1 MGVLDGKVALVI
13 GGTRG
18 IGAAISRRMVAD
30 GASVGIIYRSRANDA
45 QRFENELRENGARVF
60 TVQADV
66 SDVTALDHSMDQIAR
81 HFGGLDILVSVAG
94 TAIVGPL
101 EAYADDAFDRSFAL
115 NVRAPFVAA
124 KKAASLM
131 AKGGRI
137 ITIGSIV
144 ADRMPGGGGTL
155 YAASKAAL
163 GGLTRG
169 LARDLG
175 AREITANL
183 VQPGPIDTERNPA
196 GRRLL
201 SPVMEPLTR
210 LQASSRTWLRR
221 KPVSSRAPRTISM
234 AAGVRNWPVLFK
246 RLEPPIAHRPSH
258 GAGISLRGPWH
269 CRRDSSG

>member
-1 MGVLDGKVALVI
+1 MQMLQGKVALVV

-18 IGAAISRRMVAD
+18 IGAAISRRMAAD
-30 GASVGIIYRSRANDA
+30 GAAVGIIYRSRASEAEAFAD
-45 QRFENELRENGARVF
+45 ELRARGSVV
-60 TVQADV
+60 TMVQADV
-66 SDVTALDHSMDQIAR
+66 SEVAALNAAIDQIVGELAR
-81 HFGGLDILVSVAG
+81 LDILVSVAG

-115 NVRAPFVAA
+115 NVRAPFLAA

-131 AKGGRI
+131 TNGGRI

-144 ADRMPGGGGTL
+144 ADRMPGAGGTL

-175 AREITANL
+175 SRGITANL

-196 GRRLL
+196 DGPNAAANR
-201 SPVMEPLTR
+201 EPLAVPRHGTADEV
-210 LQASSRTWLRR
+210 ASLVAYLASADASFVT
-221 KPVSSRAPRTISM
+221 
-234 AAGVRNWPVLFK
+234 
-246 RLEPPIAHRPSH
+246 
-258 GAGISLRGPWH
+258 GATYNIDGGWSA
-269 CRRDSSG
+269 